1 MARRPRPGRQ
11 PRWGGA
17 IAGWELTRLARR
29 GTPTVAR
36 LLVALLLFAALLVTY
51 LAAFPREIEG
61 LEPGAVQSR
70 LSEFGQKFA
79 LALLIVQAAVVFVL
93 TPLFVA
99 GSIVEETERRTL
111 EFLLATDLQA
121 REIILGKL
129 WPRILLVFGVVLAGW
144 PVLAITEVWGGVD
157 VAFVAQG
164 SLVILGELWA
174 IAGVSAACAVGG
186 RTLRKA
192 MVRSYLWSVLLLVLP
207 ICTCP
212 CGVIAVLADPA
223 AAYTEAFDDGTARLY
238 RGGGPY
244 TGPPAASAPS
254 AKVVLAA
261 TLVVLGLNLFVQ
273 FLIGALGLRRAVFKL
288 RHARY
293 FYARMPW
300 QQHPRKPA
308 KWEEHPPI
316 PQGSPLLWKE
326 VHLSGQTARFV
337 RMLNL
342 VPWVV
347 WLCVASVFMLVGFA
361 AVMDASEASDMLGNM
376 NGLVR
381 LGGGLTV
388 GLMALVVGLHAAGSV
403 ARERQQDTLTDLLAV
418 PRPRS
423 RILGAKWVGSMLKA
437 RAIGFG
443 ALAIPLVGVI
453 AEGLSYKAVAPMF
466 AAAFAFLACAA
477 SFGLWLSVRVPTV
490 QRATGVWLLVVGLWV
505 GGTFLAA
512 EAAYLTDRIA
522 RRTAFSYPPERPR
535 PLIWDRA
542 LNPVLAWSELTFRI
556 SEDPHDG
563 FSHRTDDWADGVVAH
578 AWNVWPSTL
587 GVGVYAVLAWF
598 FFAAAARRFER
609 EGRG

>member
-1 MARRPRPGRQ
+1 VARRPRPGRQ

-61 LEPGAVQSR
+61 LEPGAIQSR
-70 LSEFGQKFA
+70 LSEFGQQFA
-79 LALLIVQAAVVFVL
+79 RALLLVQAAVVFVL

-129 WPRILLVFGVVLAGW
+129 WPRLLLVFGVVLAGW

-174 IAGVSAACAVGG
+174 IAGVSAACAVGA
-186 RTLRKA
+186 RTLRRA
-192 MVRSYLWSVLLLVLP
+192 LVRSYLWSAVLLVLP
-207 ICTCP
+207 VFTCP
-212 CGVIAVLADPA
+212 CGTIAVLADPA
-223 AAYTEAFDDGTARLY
+223 GAYEEAFGDNARVL
-238 RGGGPY
+238 RGGAPY
-244 TGPPAASAPS
+244 APPS
-254 AKVVLAA
+254 AGPSPEVVLAT

-300 QQHPRKPA
+300 QQRPRKPA
-308 KWEEHPPI
+308 EWEEHPPI

-326 VHLSGQTARFV
+326 IHLSGQTARFV

-361 AVMDASEASDMLGNM
+361 AVMDASETSDMLGNM

-381 LGGGLTV
+381 WGGGLTV

-403 ARERQQDTLTDLLAV
+403 ARERQQETLTDLLAV

-466 AAAFAFLACAA
+466 AAAFAFLGCAA

-490 QRATGVWLLVVGLWV
+490 QRATGLWLLVVGLWV

-512 EAAYLTDRIA
+512 EAAYLTDRIG

-535 PLIWDRA
+535 PLVWDRV
-542 LNPVLAWSELTFRI
+542 LNPVLSWSELTFRI
-556 SEDPHDG
+556 SDDPHDG
-563 FSHRTDDWADGVVAH
+563 FSYRTDEWADGVVVH
-578 AWNVWPSTL
+578 AWDVWPSAL
-587 GVGVYAVLAWF
+587 GIGVYTVLAWV